1 MLVNVAQHYNN
12 IVKFAELT
20 TISFLVHH
28 LRGENAHSLESSPS
42 C

>member
-1 MLVNVAQHYNN
+1 MMLVNVAQHYN

-28 LRGENAHSLESSPS
+28 LRGEHAHSL
-42 C
+42 